1 MCRAL
6 CKASSTAASV
16 LLSFFQTVISTTT
29 SPTGYTDE
37 NGTEEP
43 SGGGGHIAA
52 IAAVVAV
59 IVVLLVC
66 VAIYFCLRRRGCTL
80 PYHRAESHGYVGLS
94 KGSQERSVTFLELW
108 YFVSS
113 REDED
118 FLKPLRSLVSGLRTN
133 GVSRGEELLRSDMS
147 QQDIMSELFVWK
159 EDYRGKNQMKDLLES
174 CAKYNLTDEVGVMQE
189 YRKKPFPIS
198 PNMIK
203 RIIWAIDNRD
213 KIKAVFSTLKIP
225 LQPLK
230 RVEDAFADVEN
241 LRNVGHQTKRRGDN
255 KLFMATAIE
264 EVIKW
269 SHQPFEMNPRVLL
282 AMALE
287 SNDCTP
293 IDRTFFIDEGPISYV
308 ELWEIAQHSQGEAYW
323 SQVADLAYHL
333 TADETSKQPPLGRI
347 SVDVAYEQL
356 CGWKSSCNND
366 HQKDLLLAAL
376 ERNGLTAACSHV
388 KEFRM
393 NVTDIIGR
401 KMAKCLISAMEK
413 EESIRRVLEELEFS
427 DYFQNNSGEEDIWT
441 AATNRLEAWGN
452 EEVTMNRLVSLSL
465 ALERA
470 DCTPIDQEFL
480 AGGPLSYL
488 ELWEFVRVDDR
499 PDHVARIISIVD
511 SLTDDHSTH
520 TASAEGSSVDYGYS
534 KLCEWKKTSSK
545 PYQRGMLHVALKMN
559 GLAEAAE
566 QLRDY
571 RKPLETTIDDNVINC
586 IVWTLKNDARLHSFL
601 DQLGVSLTETVEGK
615 DISLAAVEHLRS
627 WTEQPFT
634 ENPLVLFS
642 LGLENAGCSP
652 NECNFLKGGPISFI
666 ELWELANADFGESYF
681 GQLVAV
687 VQMLNGDANEV
698 TSKPDSPRAR
708 QELYQQLCTWKE
720 ACSKNYQRDVLTAAL
735 IKEGLETALSHIEAY
750 RSSQNNVLSDLEL
763 EHILWYTDDI
773 PNLFANLKSIE
784 RDRQGGENA
793 GKEGAVQRGTLNLHR
808 WLHRKYTPNE
818 ISRVVQLDLALEE
831 SGSSPIDR
839 NFIQVEKA
847 AKSPVDADM
856 LAAQLTEVH
865 ISKLMAALSSGAAK
879 ESKSAEVIC
888 KENDESL
895 FNVSQMI
902 RDWLAKQ
909 GCSHYE
915 KRKRLWLAARQIGRG
930 DIAGDDRT

>member
-293 IDRTFFIDEGPISYV
+293 IDRTFFI
-308 ELWEIAQHSQGEAYW
+308 
-323 SQVADLAYHL
+323 
-333 TADETSKQPPLGRI
+333 
-347 SVDVAYEQL
+347 
-356 CGWKSSCNND
+356 
-366 HQKDLLLAAL
+366 
-376 ERNGLTAACSHV
+376 
-388 KEFRM
+388 EFRM
-393 NVTDIIGR
+393 NVTDIIDR
-401 KMAKCLISAMEK
+401 RMAKCLISAMEK

-571 RKPLETTIDDNVINC
+571 RKPLENTIDDNVINC

-808 WLHRKYTPNE
+808 WLNRKYTPNE

-847 AKSPVDADM
+847 AKSPVDADT

-902 RDWLAKQ
+902 RDWLANQ

-930 DIAGDDRT
+930 DIAGDDHT